1 MKNIS
6 YLKAHI
12 YIHISVFLW
21 GFTAILGKLISYGSL
36 QLVWHRM
43 LITAAVYFCIPS
55 VWKLVRNTPKKTLIR
70 LFLIGI
76 IVAAHW
82 LTFYGSIKLGN
93 SVSITLACLGSAS
106 FFTAIFEPLLTGKSF
121 QTKEIASGLIV
132 VLGVALISF
141 SLPETQNSE
150 LSYPM
155 AIGIGVLSAA
165 LAALFS
171 TLNKKYIQ
179 DAHPLSISSIE
190 MLSGA
195 LVLTAIIALFYPQQ
209 ALLIPSFRPELFD
222 INNLQNG
229 ALDLLWL
236 LLLAVLCTNL
246 TFYLA
251 TIALNQL
258 SAFTSNLTINL
269 EPVYGIILGIL
280 IFKENQELN
289 AKFYLGTI
297 IILCAIFVNIYSQRK
312 KRKHAQTN
320 TRTQKPLSEGI

>member
-1 MKNIS
+1 VKNPS
-6 YLKAHI
+6 YLRAHL

-21 GFTAILGKLISYGSL
+21 GFTAILGKLISYGSV

-43 LITAAVYFCIPS
+43 LITAAVYFMIPS
-55 VWKLVRNTPKKTLIR
+55 VWKLVKNTPKKTLFR
-70 LFLIGI
+70 LWLIGI
-76 IVAAHW
+76 VVAGHW

-106 FFTAIFEPLLTGKSF
+106 FFTSLFEPWLTRQPF
-121 QTKEIASGLIV
+121 QKQEIASGLIV
-132 VLGVALISF
+132 VLGVTLISF
-141 SLPETQNSE
+141 SLPQPPSPN
-150 LSYPM
+150 LSYPL
-155 AIGIGVLSAA
+155 AIGIGIISAA

-179 DAHPLSISSIE
+179 DAHPLTISSIE
-190 MLSGA
+190 MLSGGIS
-195 LVLTAIIALFYPQQ
+195 LTAVILLFFPAQ
-209 ALLIPSFRPELFD
+209 ATLIPSFNIQEFD

-236 LLLAVLCTNL
+236 LLLAIVCTNL

-258 SAFTSNLTINL
+258 SAFTSNLTVNL

-289 AKFYLGTI
+289 INFYLGTL
-297 IILCAIFVNIYSQRK
+297 IILCAIFVNIYLQRK
-312 KRKHAQTN
+312 KRKDAETN
-320 TRTQKPLSEGI
+320 SRAQKPLSEGI

>member
-6 YLKAHI
+6 YLRAHL

-43 LITAAVYFCIPS
+43 LITAAVYFCIPQ
-55 VWKLVRNTPKKTLIR
+55 VWKLVRNTPKQTLIR
-70 LFLIGI
+70 LWLIGI

-106 FFTAIFEPLLTGKSF
+106 FFTSIFEPLLTKKAF
-121 QTKEIASGLIV
+121 QKQEIASGLIV

-141 SLPETQNSE
+141 SLPDTNNPQ
-150 LSYPM
+150 LSYPW
-155 AIGIGVLSAA
+155 AIGIGILSAA

-190 MLSGA
+190 MLSGGVM
-195 LVLTAIIALFYPQQ
+195 LSFVVLLFFPDQAIAF
-209 ALLIPSFRPELFD
+209 PSFNPELFD
-222 INNLQNG
+222 IHDLQNG
-229 ALDLLWL
+229 AIDLVWL
-236 LLLAVLCTNL
+236 LILAVACTNL

-269 EPVYGIILGIL
+269 EPVYGIILGII
-280 IFKENQELN
+280 IFQENQELN
-289 AKFYLGTI
+289 LKFYLGTL
-297 IILCAIFVNIYSQRK
+297 IILCAIFVNIYIQRK
-312 KRKHAQTN
+312 KRKDAENNSRAQESL
-320 TRTQKPLSEGI
+320 PEGI